1 MNDND
6 IVTSVTPKNTTITLQ
21 PIPEQLLTVKDVAK
35 LLECNVAT
43 VHKLRRAGVIRF
55 LKLGAYKCRVS
66 TFLQFLEDYDGK
78 DLSEYTHDEIDDDE
92 KKGECTYE

>member
-35 LLECNVAT
+35 LLKCNVAT

-55 LKLGAYKCRVS
+55 LKLGAYKMPGIYLPAISGR
-66 TFLQFLEDYDGK
+66 LRR
-78 DLSEYTHDEIDDDE
+78 
-92 KKGECTYE
+92 KGPERIHP

>member
-6 IVTSVTPKNTTITLQ
+6 IVTSVTPKNTTITL
-21 PIPEQLLTVKDVAK
+21 
-35 LLECNVAT
+35 
-43 VHKLRRAGVIRF
+43 LRRAGVIRF

-78 DLSEYTHDEIDDDE
+78 DLSEYIHDEIDDDE

>member
-35 LLECNVAT
+35 LLKCNVAT
-43 VHKLRRAGVIRF
+43 VHKLLRAGVIRF
-55 LKLGAYKCRVS
+55 LKHINAGYLPSCNFWKTTTER
-66 TFLQFLEDYDGK
+66 T
-78 DLSEYTHDEIDDDE
+78 
-92 KKGECTYE
+92 